1 MITAFIPGI
10 SHQGSERKGSSNS
23 DTAPCQRNCFA
34 KPDYKA
40 TGTKS
45 NKVTIFQEQADLFHL
60 SKPALNPSATFWR
73 RMKMQKEIIS
83 IPMTFRVFAMSPYF

>member
-45 NKVTIFQEQADLFHL
+45 NKVIIFQEQAD
-60 SKPALNPSATFWR
+60 
-73 RMKMQKEIIS
+73 
-83 IPMTFRVFAMSPYF
+83 VFSLEQTSFKF

>member
-10 SHQGSERKGSSNS
+10 SHQGSERKSSSNS

-45 NKVTIFQEQADLFHL
+45 NKVILF
-60 SKPALNPSATFWR
+60 
-73 RMKMQKEIIS
+73 
-83 IPMTFRVFAMSPYF
+83 